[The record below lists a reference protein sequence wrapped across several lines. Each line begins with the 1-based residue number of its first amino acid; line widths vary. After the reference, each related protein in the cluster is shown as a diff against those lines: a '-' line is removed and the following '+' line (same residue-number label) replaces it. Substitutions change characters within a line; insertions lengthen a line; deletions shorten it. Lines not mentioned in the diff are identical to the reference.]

1 MTKNYD
7 APSYIDVKETDKK
20 DSQKKIEELKA
31 LCQSQTFAVLASHG
45 PNEAYTSLISY
56 SVSDDFKEIVFASPK
71 DTKKINFIQEN
82 KNVSLLIDNRDSN
95 PKSINDIFALTV
107 RGRAEILK
115 SDLATYKKQLK
126 TRHPYLKEFIDAETT
141 AIVRIKVSHYYYVG
155 SFQEV
160 FDWTPTEK

>member
-7 APSYIDVKETDKK
+7 APSYIDVKQSDKK
-20 DSQKKIEELKA
+20 EKKDKINELKE
-31 LCQSQTFAVLASHG
+31 LCENQTFAVLASLAEK
-45 PNEAYTSLISY
+45 EAYNSLISY
-56 SVSDDFKEIVFASPK
+56 AVSDDFKEIIFASPE
-71 DTKKINFIQEN
+71 DTKKIRCIKKN
-82 KNVSLLIDNRDSN
+82 KNVSLLIDNRDRN

-115 SDLATYKKQLK
+115 SDLAPYKKQLK